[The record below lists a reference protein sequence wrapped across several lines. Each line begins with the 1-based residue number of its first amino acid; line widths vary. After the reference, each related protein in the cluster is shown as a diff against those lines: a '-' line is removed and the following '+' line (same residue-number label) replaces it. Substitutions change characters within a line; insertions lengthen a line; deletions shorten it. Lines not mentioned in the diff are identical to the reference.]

1 MGKPLHIQV
10 YDTIKHTK
18 KKIFNFNTKKPEED
32 MIVGFNYDKEREEA
46 EELEEGY
53 EELEDLEEEVRE
65 EKKNFWQIVKNFFVT
80 ETKKE
85 DLDEGE
91 MKEIERLEEEYED
104 LDEMEEDVEELEEQI
119 DRKKENIFKRMFGM
133 FKFEPKEEIDE
144 FEEEF
149 ELNEDIKDIIKILT
163 NWIKQLPPEKLKSF
177 KESEDFERYK
187 EILKRYNLIK

>member
-53 EELEDLEEEVRE
+53 EELEDL
-65 EKKNFWQIVKNFFVT
+65 
-80 ETKKE
+80 
-85 DLDEGE
+85 EGE